1 MKNNDIIR
9 SVDTVL
15 SGLTVSEGRREA
27 LVRRAMGTQ
36 SAAVHGEHRG
46 RGKLRFSLS
55 FGPSHM
61 IVAAIVVVI
70 VMIAPL
76 FVPEQTEF
84 FDNWQYGDGEFYM
97 VDGVRKEQNS
107 QVAEADNRPGEM
119 GFFTAQ
125 SAEEARQYYGAGL
138 PVLQWIPDRFSAD
151 IFNVTVME
159 DFRSCTAVYN
169 SDGGPIIFEITDY
182 FDPTAAYTYISQ
194 DGTGEYITLDN
205 GTQVYATTNAG
216 YQTLVW
222 AKGRVNFLISGSFTR
237 EEAIRMAES
246 VQSK

>member
-15 SGLTVSEGRREA
+15 SGLTVSESRKEA
-27 LVRRAMGTQ
+27 LVRRAMGTHHP
-36 SAAVHGEHRG
+36 AAKADHRG
-46 RGKLRFSLS
+46 RFSLS
-55 FGPSHM
+55 FPMPHM

-70 VMIAPL
+70 VIIAPL

-107 QVAEADNRPGEM
+107 QVAEADNRPGEL

-125 SAEEARQYYGAGL
+125 SAEEAKHYYGADL
-138 PVLQWIPDRFSAD
+138 PVLRWIPDRFSAD

-159 DFRSCTAVYN
+159 DLRSCTAVYN

-182 FDPTAAYTYISQ
+182 FDPTSAYTYISQ
-194 DGTGEYITLDN
+194 DGMGEYITLDN

-216 YQTLVW
+216 YQTLAW
-222 AKGRVNFLISGSFTR
+222 AKGRVSFLLSGSFTR

-246 VQSK
+246 VRNK